1 MPTQVIMPAL
11 GMAQD
16 TGRVLRWLRREGDL
30 VAKGEPLLEVETD
43 KVTVEIES
51 PADGTLASVR
61 AAEGDVIPVGTDVAV
76 VLGPG
81 ETADDLWQEPAV
93 PPPHSPPAGAR
104 EAGRDSA
111 TRAVGDARR
120 LASPKARRL
129 AQEHRLALASLSGT
143 GPRGTIVAA
152 DVDAAL
158 AATAAGGAGSPVG
171 GRARGRVWDLMAE
184 RVTASWQTAPH
195 FFLMRE
201 VNATA
206 LESRRALG
214 RERGSFVTAT
224 DLLLKLCGAALREH
238 SDINACWRNG
248 GVVREDEVNIGIA
261 VAVEEGL
268 VVPVVRGVDR
278 LELDAVAARR
288 AELVAA
294 AREGRLRPADVNGGT
309 FTISNLGMYGVDGF
323 FAIVNSPQIAI
334 LAAGRISERVVA
346 VDGVPAV
353 RPTLVLGLSFDH
365 RAVDGALGAEF
376 LESLARLIEEPAGL
390 VA

>member
-1 MPTQVIMPAL
+1 MPADVIMPAL
-11 GMAQD
+11 GMAQE
-16 TGRVLRWLRREGDL
+16 TGKVLRWLKQDGEP
-30 VAKGEPLLEVETD
+30 VTKGEPLLEVETD

-61 AAEGDVIPVGTDVAV
+61 AAEGDVIPVGTDIAV

-111 TRAVGDARR
+111 TRAVGDAGR

-129 AQEHRLALASLSGT
+129 AREHRLALASLSGT

-152 DVDAAL
+152 DVDAVL
-158 AATAAGGAGSPVG
+158 AATAAGGAGAPVG

-184 RVTASWQTAPH
+184 R
-195 FFLMRE
+195 
-201 VNATA
+201 
-206 LESRRALG
+206 
-214 RERGSFVTAT
+214 VTAT

-323 FAIVNSPQIAI
+323 FAIVNPPQIAI

-365 RAVDGALGAEF
+365 RAVDGARGAEF
-376 LESLARLIEEPAGL
+376 LEGLARLIEDPAGL